1 MALTAHPPTQDLI
14 NLVGTLGG
22 TWHGRTAMCLCPA
35 HADKN
40 PSLALR
46 QGDRGILVKSAME
59 RGPKVRRGG
68 RARLRQGAQRRFAGP
83 STALRVFDEG
93 AHAPVAWSAAAP
105 GCGDSFAGEGAKT
118 RETLFPPSRRCNR
131 ERMRQRLV

>member
-1 MALTAHPPTQDLI
+1 MTHSFPTRPSSDLALGGRAFSNRSFKRKGRGGEGDRGRRKERFMALTAHPPTQDLI

-46 QGDRGILVKSAME
+46 QGAPGILVPCLAGCERSDVLREQIGSASC
-59 RGPKVRRGG
+59 RGRGCQYG
-68 RARLRQGAQRRFAGP
+68 
-83 STALRVFDEG
+83 
-93 AHAPVAWSAAAP
+93 
-105 GCGDSFAGEGAKT
+105 
-118 RETLFPPSRRCNR
+118 
-131 ERMRQRLV
+131 

>member
-1 MALTAHPPTQDLI
+1 MRISDWSSDVCSSDLGEGDRGRRKERFMALTAHPPTQDLI

-46 QGDRGILVKSAME
+46 QGDRGILVTF
-59 RGPKVRRGG
+59 
-68 RARLRQGAQRRFAGP
+68 FAGCERSDVLRDLYLVP
-83 STALRVFDEG
+83 VGHGTA
-93 AHAPVAWSAAAP
+93 S
-105 GCGDSFAGEGAKT
+105 C
-118 RETLFPPSRRCNR
+118 R
-131 ERMRQRLV
+131 ERVVNYV

>member
-1 MALTAHPPTQDLI
+1 MRISDWSSDVCSSDLGEGDRGRRKERFMALTAHPPTQDLI

-46 QGDRGILVKSAME
+46 SEEHTSELQSLMRISYAVFCLKKKKKTSIY
-59 RGPKVRRGG
+59 
-68 RARLRQGAQRRFAGP
+68 QIY
-83 STALRVFDEG
+83 STYQHLYTDITHV
-93 AHAPVAWSAAAP
+93 
-105 GCGDSFAGEGAKT
+105 
-118 RETLFPPSRRCNR
+118 
-131 ERMRQRLV
+131 